1 MTEETRPLADFARS
15 LVLACGVR
23 LRERRR
29 SAPFAVREKG
39 DYRDIVTDH
48 DLWVQEYLLSR
59 LLARWPDH
67 GVLGEEGARRP
78 GSSPW
83 TWVLDPI
90 DGTTNYCQLGKDYAI
105 SLGLLREGVPVWGL
119 VLDVASGRL
128 LEGEPSGERRER
140 PGGLHQA
147 LLHMGCKTM
156 EALKAMGADPLLFAR
171 QFQGMRYFGCA
182 SLELCAVGEERCGV
196 YVNAH
201 LKLWDFAAAWAV
213 VQGQGCHIAAA
224 PVEEDSW
231 FVCAASSRELYRAC
245 LPYFPQ
251 NIQTKLEETGGI
263 LFHAAN

>member
-105 SLGLLREGVPVWGL
+105 SLGLLRERVPVWGL

-156 EALKAMGADPLLFAR
+156 EALKAMGSGPPA
-171 QFQGMRYFGCA
+171 
-182 SLELCAVGEERCGV
+182 LCPAVSGNAVFWLRLSGALRRGGGALRRVCER
-196 YVNAH
+196 
-201 LKLWDFAAAWAV
+201 
-213 VQGQGCHIAAA
+213 
-224 PVEEDSW
+224 PS
-231 FVCAASSRELYRAC
+231 
-245 LPYFPQ
+245 
-251 NIQTKLEETGGI
+251 QTLR
-263 LFHAAN
+263 

>member
-128 LEGEPSGERRER
+128 LEGDPPAKDGNG
-140 PGGLHQA
+140 PAGFTKP
-147 LLHMGCKTM
+147 CCTW
-156 EALKAMGADPLLFAR
+156 GA
-171 QFQGMRYFGCA
+171 
-182 SLELCAVGEERCGV
+182 
-196 YVNAH
+196 
-201 LKLWDFAAAWAV
+201 KLWR
-213 VQGQGCHIAAA
+213 
-224 PVEEDSW
+224 P
-231 FVCAASSRELYRAC
+231 
-245 LPYFPQ
+245 
-251 NIQTKLEETGGI
+251 
-263 LFHAAN
+263 

>member
-1 MTEETRPLADFARS
+1 
-15 LVLACGVR
+15 
-23 LRERRR
+23 
-29 SAPFAVREKG
+29 
-39 DYRDIVTDH
+39 
-48 DLWVQEYLLSR
+48 
-59 LLARWPDH
+59 
-67 GVLGEEGARRP
+67 
-78 GSSPW
+78 
-83 TWVLDPI
+83 
-90 DGTTNYCQLGKDYAI
+90 
-105 SLGLLREGVPVWGL
+105 
-119 VLDVASGRL
+119 
-128 LEGEPSGERRER
+128 
-140 PGGLHQA
+140 
-147 LLHMGCKTM
+147 M

-213 VQGQGCHIAAA
+213 LQGQGCHIAAA

>member
-105 SLGLLREGVPVWGL
+105 SLGLLREGSRSGAWCWTWPPAVCWRGNPPAKDGSGPAGFTKPCCTWG
-119 VLDVASGRL
+119 A
-128 LEGEPSGERRER
+128 
-140 PGGLHQA
+140 
-147 LLHMGCKTM
+147 
-156 EALKAMGADPLLFAR
+156 
-171 QFQGMRYFGCA
+171 
-182 SLELCAVGEERCGV
+182 
-196 YVNAH
+196 
-201 LKLWDFAAAWAV
+201 KLWR
-213 VQGQGCHIAAA
+213 
-224 PVEEDSW
+224 P
-231 FVCAASSRELYRAC
+231 
-245 LPYFPQ
+245 
-251 NIQTKLEETGGI
+251 
-263 LFHAAN
+263 